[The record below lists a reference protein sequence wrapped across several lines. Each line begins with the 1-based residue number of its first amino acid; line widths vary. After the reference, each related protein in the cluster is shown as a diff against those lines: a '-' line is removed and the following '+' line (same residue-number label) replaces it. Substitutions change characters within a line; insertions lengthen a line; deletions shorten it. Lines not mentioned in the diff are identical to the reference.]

1 MHENI
6 TKKLAALSTG
16 VGLVL
21 LCYMAYA
28 TIYGPYKTTFVHLA
42 IFALCS
48 FVALFLDSIT
58 QNMESKFGILKN
70 SLLLVISV
78 SVLGYFIIEF
88 ERLINL
94 WGSTYLS
101 SWDILLGGFFVI
113 ICIEASWRQSV
124 VLGTLAIVACF
135 YMLFGDYLPGIFL
148 SLIHI

>member
-1 MHENI
+1 MPANV
-6 TKKLAALSTG
+6 TKKLSALSTG

-48 FVALFLDSIT
+48 FVALFLDSII
-58 QNMESKFGILKN
+58 QNIRSKFGILKN
-70 SLLLVISV
+70 FSLLVASV

-101 SWDILLGGFFVI
+101 SWDILLGGLFVI
-113 ICIEASWRQSV
+113 ICIEASW
-124 VLGTLAIVACF
+124 
-135 YMLFGDYLPGIFL
+135 
-148 SLIHI
+148 

>member
-70 SLLLVISV
+70 SLLLVIINN
-78 SVLGYFIIEF
+78 LMDL
-88 ERLINL
+88 LIYAYV
-94 WGSTYLS
+94 TA
-101 SWDILLGGFFVI
+101 FF
-113 ICIEASWRQSV
+113 
-124 VLGTLAIVACF
+124 
-135 YMLFGDYLPGIFL
+135 
-148 SLIHI
+148 